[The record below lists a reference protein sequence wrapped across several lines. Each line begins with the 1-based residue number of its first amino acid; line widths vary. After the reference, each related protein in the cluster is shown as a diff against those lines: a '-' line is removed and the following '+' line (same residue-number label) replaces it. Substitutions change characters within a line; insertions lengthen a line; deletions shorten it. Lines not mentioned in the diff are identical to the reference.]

1 MRIKAAIIPRVINIR
16 TSHRPAPSGERVGQV
31 TRRAMHKGFTCEH
44 ERGCRRGEGTGGA

>member
-1 MRIKAAIIPRVINIR
+1 MRTKAAIIPRVINIR
-16 TSHRPAPSGERVGQV
+16 TSHRTAPSGERVGQV